1 MKLSK
6 KAEYALRAITE
17 LVTAGGDS
25 PVRIAQISRNEK
37 IPKKFLE
44 RILNDLKKG
53 GILKSVRGARGGYI
67 LAKEPG
73 DITFADVVRLM
84 DGPLAPLRCVSK
96 YAHVKC
102 SRENIC
108 LLKNVMMEVR
118 NAIAGVLET
127 RTFADVAEVK
137 RRSK

>member
-6 KAEYALRAITE
+6 KAEYALRAMTE
-17 LVTAGGDS
+17 LVTAGGDG

-37 IPKKFLE
+37 IPRKFLE

-67 LAKEPG
+67 LAKEPA

-102 SRENIC
+102 SREKIC

-118 NAIAGVLET
+118 NAVAGVLET

-137 RRSK
+137 RRKK